1 MSYQNFKPIALT
13 KYPASNVVRVVHTA
27 DNHLRLTHLGS
38 RERGKDFLTATLSVV
53 DVAVQHQAHCIINAG
68 DLMDTPQIQPA
79 VADDLRLLDEKLG
92 QAKMPMYAL
101 LGNHDYASPSWLEV
115 QRAMS
120 PNKAQPFGLIP
131 IDDTVFKVY
140 GTELK
145 VMAVPFMAPM
155 ELRGRLNKEAEG
167 DVLVWHG
174 SVQEFAGFP
183 VDGMITVEDLTK
195 EHAWKAVLL
204 GDIHITKYFN
214 IDGCLL
220 GYPGA
225 TELVK
230 KDEPLTHSCTVI
242 DFDATTK
249 KVLGI
254 MHVPVAHRKVV
265 TLRIDTE
272 QQLEEAVDQLKTLQ
286 TAKPI
291 VFAKF
296 STETNM
302 ARSRLLLAA
311 GEGAICRLEGY
322 DPVVMRLVQE
332 TAAQGVPK
340 PEHFVDKVIPADQAA
355 AAVAR
360 LLVNPDVN
368 PGEVLR
374 SFIAE
379 QMAAA

>member
-1 MSYQNFKPIALT
+1 M
-13 KYPASNVVRVVHTA
+13 VHTA

-38 RERGKDFLTATLSVV
+38 RDRGRDFLIATLSVV
-53 DVAVQHQAHCIINAG
+53 KVAREYNARCIINAG

-79 VADDLRLLDEKLG
+79 VAADLLLLDEELG
-92 QAKMPMYAL
+92 EAKMPMYTL
-101 LGNHDYASPSWLEV
+101 LGNHDYAAPSWLEV
-115 QRAMS
+115 QRMS
-120 PNKAQPFGLIP
+120 SSHKNHEWGIIP
-131 IDDTVFKVY
+131 IDDKIINV
-140 GTELK
+140 GGIA

-155 ELRGRLNKEAEG
+155 ELRDRLAKEAEG

-183 VDGMITVEDLTK
+183 VDGMITIEDLTSV
-195 EHAWKAVLL
+195 HPWKAVLL
-204 GDIHITKYFN
+204 GDIHVTKYFDIN
-214 IDGCLL
+214 GCLL

-230 KDEPLTHSCTVI
+230 KDEPLEHSCTVI
-242 DFDATTK
+242 DFDAVTK
-249 KVLGI
+249 KVVGI
-254 MHVPVAHRKVV
+254 MHVPVAHRKVL
-265 TLRIDTE
+265 TLRIDTD
-272 QQLEEAVDQLKTLQ
+272 QQLDAAIDDLKKRHSE
-286 TAKPI
+286 KPI
-291 VFAKF
+291 VFAKY

-311 GEGAICRLEGY
+311 GEGALCRLEGY

-332 TAAQGVPK
+332 AMSQGVPK
-340 PEHFVDKVIPADQAA
+340 PEHFVDKVIPADKAA

-360 LLVNPDVN
+360 LLVSPDIN

-379 QMAAA
+379 QMAA